1 MQPIFVTL
9 DPRRDTPA
17 MLKEYVAHFHP
28 RFVALRGSE
37 EKTRRVALRY
47 KVFYEKVPRP
57 GGKGYF
63 IDHAAFTF
71 LLDREGKFA
80 GLFPPGTPP
89 ERMTVM
95 VRDLLEGV
103 R

>member
-1 MQPIFVTL
+1 MSGAEAEI
-9 DPRRDTPA
+9 
-17 MLKEYVAHFHP
+17 
-28 RFVALRGSE
+28 
-37 EKTRRVALRY
+37 RRVATDY
-47 KVFYEKVPRP
+47 KVFFEKVPGRS
-57 GGKGYF
+57 GGSYM

-95 VRDLLEGV
+95 VREQLEAP
-103 R
+103 RR